1 MIKVR
6 PAALSKD
13 RHFVNL
19 SGRLPS
25 GWVGGFTRGLAEA
38 GISIESGFGSRNARG
53 FWTAE
58 FELRRTR
65 SSLDPARIDY
75 AGLLKAPPARGVLTP
90 IRLYRYSAVRGNGEK
105 RVCLDVEAP
114 DQVGFLAQLL
124 SQLSFFSLFPVE
136 LRVETRQGHV
146 HDTVHLASVAGG
158 APSDHALVALRR
170 DLNGLLLDQT
180 TVLSS

>member
-6 PAALSKD
+6 PSALSPD
-13 RHFVNL
+13 RHLVSL
-19 SGRLPS
+19 AGRFPS
-25 GWVGGFTRGLAEA
+25 GWAGGFTRGLAEA
-38 GISIESGFGSRNARG
+38 GINIESGFGSRNARG

-75 AGLLKAPPARGVLTP
+75 GGLLRAPQIRSLLMP
-90 IRLYRYSAVRGNGEK
+90 IRLYRYSAVRRNGEQ
-105 RVCLDVEAP
+105 RVYLDVEAP

-124 SQLSFFSLFPVE
+124 SQLAFFSLFPVE
-136 LRVETRQGHV
+136 MRIETKQGHV

-158 APSDHALVALRR
+158 APSEPAILALRR
-170 DLNGLLLDQT
+170 DLDGLLLDKT
-180 TVLSS
+180 TVGST